1 MPEKE
6 NEEKASTR
14 HDDLADVLEALHD
27 AATGGDTE
35 SARILIEKK
44 RDDEVEELKYK
55 LFGI

>member
-1 MPEKE
+1 M
-6 NEEKASTR
+6 TW

-55 LFGI
+55 LFGV